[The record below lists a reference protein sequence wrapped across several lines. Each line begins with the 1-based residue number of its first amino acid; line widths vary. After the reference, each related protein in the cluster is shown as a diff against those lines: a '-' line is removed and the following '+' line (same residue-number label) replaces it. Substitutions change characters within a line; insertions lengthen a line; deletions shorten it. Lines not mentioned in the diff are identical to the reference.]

1 MHSAKLKSKKMNQY
15 KYSLDRSSKKF
26 TCPRCNKQSFVKYI
40 ENANNSYLEDEFGR
54 CDRETNCAYHKP
66 PKNSKSGFFV
76 CCKPK
81 SEPSFHSLELLEKS
95 FLENKENN
103 FIEFLKT
110 LFTDAEVTEVV
121 SKYFIGTSKH
131 YKGATIFWQI
141 DKLEK
146 VHAGKILQY
155 IPKTGKR
162 AKSPDGKALIN
173 WVHSLN
179 KINGFNVDQC
189 LFGLHLVQG
198 NNQKTVAIV
207 ESEKTAVIMSV
218 FKPDYTWLATG
229 SKHGFKQ
236 SMLDPIKQL
245 KIVAF
250 PDKSEYEDW
259 KQRAIELN
267 AKGFKI
273 SVSDWIEKTD
283 LESGSDLADVFINE
297 SKTIE

>member
-1 MHSAKLKSKKMNQY
+1 MNQY

-26 TCPRCNKQSFVKYI
+26 TCPRCNKQTFVKYI
-40 ENANNSYLEDEFGR
+40 ESTNGSYLDGEFGR
-54 CDRETNCAYHKP
+54 CDRETNCAFHNP
-66 PKNSKSGFFV
+66 PKNIKAAFFV

-81 SEPSFHSLELLEKS
+81 PKPSFHSHEILDKS
-95 FLENKENN
+95 FLENQENN
-103 FIEFLKT
+103 FIEFFKT
-110 LFTDAEVTEVV
+110 LFAEDEVKEVV
-121 SKYFIGTSKH
+121 SKYLIGTSKH
-131 YKGATIFWQI
+131 YKGAVIFWQI
-141 DKLEK
+141 DNFDR

-155 IPKTGKR
+155 IPETGKR
-162 AKSPDGKALIN
+162 AKSPDGNGLIN
-173 WVHSLN
+173 WVHSVN
-179 KINGFNVDQC
+179 KTEGFILDQC
-189 LFGLHLVQG
+189 LFGLHLVQVK
-198 NNQKTVAIV
+198 NQKTVAIV

-218 FKPDYTWLATG
+218 FKPEYTWLATG

-273 SVSDWIEKTD
+273 HVSDWIEQSD
-283 LESGSDLADVFINE
+283 LDSGSDLADIFIYEITN
-297 SKTIE
+297 KLM